1 MDEQNQFDNPQPNPP
16 RRRRK
21 RSKWQNFKEAYLPI
35 IIIGIAGLMILIFIF
50 GAISRNL
57 SSKDD
62 ANGTESSADQA
73 TLEQQEAETL
83 MAQAAELAAVY
94 DYQGAIAALNSFSG
108 DMTTIEGMVEKYNEY
123 SEAFAALVPYTNM
136 EYVTNLSVNMLIAD
150 LDRALADSDYGD
162 RLNRNYITT
171 GEFTAILESLYEKG
185 YMLISMSDVATKTVD
200 ADGNVT
206 LTAGKLYLPEGK
218 KPLLLTQTG
227 ANYNTYLVDGDG
239 DGLADK
245 DGSGFASRLILD
257 ENGELTCEMVDSA
270 GNTVTG
276 AFDLIPILNDFI
288 EKHPDFSYRGA
299 KAIIAVT
306 GYDGLFG
313 YRTDPETATLLG
325 EEYYQQQLSAVTA
338 IIDAVRADGY
348 EIACYTYDLANY
360 GEMDLSEIQA
370 DLKLWSDEVTPL
382 LGSVDILVY
391 PNGSDIAG
399 TNPQY
404 SSITYDYLKSFGFT
418 YFIGQD
424 SATSA
429 WGQLTE
435 SYLRQTSRRLAGNLL
450 YYSYSYYTDLF
461 DGQAVLDPAR
471 GEIPY

>member
-62 ANGTESSADQA
+62 TNGTESSADQA

-399 TNPQY
+399 TNTKY
-404 SSITYDYLKSFGFT
+404 SSKTYDYLKSFGFT

>member
-399 TNPQY
+399 TNTKY
-404 SSITYDYLKSFGFT
+404 SSKTYDYLKSFGFT